1 MSGNVDRLC
10 AKKGC
15 DNVGKHL
22 CSGCGEEIYCSKE
35 CQKAHWA
42 DHKASC
48 KSAVKPESAA
58 LLKSLDSLSIKQLK
72 NVMKA
77 KAATFDSKK
86 KSIVLTKLDSI
97 VEKPNLVKFVQEH
110 VNISEVEGLL
120 TVESTSVSSSSSSTK
135 SKSRPVNAAAAA
147 AAAANAVNPAMPSPS
162 QLRQQAKMMREQP
175 NAVRKAN
182 AMFANMTDAQIRQYA
197 DQIEQVCLH
206 FACSPLHT
214 PSNTLCQHG
223 CAPTLPT
230 LCAPQNAHTLYRY
243 EHMSFTCAF
252 MLTASPQ
259 FQTQLQAAADPQML
273 QEMAKMAQMP
283 AKDRDQLQHIQVRDK
298 STLYAI

>member
-1 MSGNVDRLC
+1 MSSNVDRLC
-10 AKKGC
+10 ANKNC
-15 DNVGKHL
+15 NNVGKHL

-77 KAATFDSKK
+77 KAATFENKK
-86 KSIVLTKLDSI
+86 KAIVLTNLESI
-97 VEKPNLVKFVQEH
+97 VEKPNLVKFVQEY
-110 VNISEVEGLL
+110 VEIAEVEGLL
-120 TVESTSVSSSSSSTK
+120 SAGVETVGSTSSSSSSSSK
-135 SKSRPVNAAAAA
+135 SKQQRAAAAA
-147 AAAANAVNPAMPSPS
+147 AAAQKAAMPSPD

-197 DQIEQVCLH
+197 DQIEQV
-206 FACSPLHT
+206 S
-214 PSNTLCQHG
+214 
-223 CAPTLPT
+223 
-230 LCAPQNAHTLYRY
+230 
-243 EHMSFTCAF
+243 E
-252 MLTASPQ
+252 
-259 FQTQLQAAADPQML
+259 D
-273 QEMAKMAQMP
+273 
-283 AKDRDQLQHIQVRDK
+283 
-298 STLYAI
+298 

>member
-1 MSGNVDRLC
+1 MSSNVDRLC

-42 DHKASC
+42 EHKPSC

-77 KAATFDSKK
+77 KAATFDNKK
-86 KSIVLTKLDSI
+86 KTIVLTKLESI

-120 TVESTSVSSSSSSTK
+120 SSSPGSDVSSSSSSSIK
-135 SKSRPVNAAAAA
+135 SKQNKAAAAAAA
-147 AAAANAVNPAMPSPS
+147 AAAANPALPSPT

-197 DQIEQVCLH
+197 DQIEQVRGSVIFSLVLSCYIILV
-206 FACSPLHT
+206 FSLYSLFICNGLDVKFV
-214 PSNTLCQHG
+214 
-223 CAPTLPT
+223 PTM
-230 LCAPQNAHTLYRY
+230 Y
-243 EHMSFTCAF
+243 F
-252 MLTASPQ
+252 LTII
-259 FQTQLQAAADPQML
+259 L
-273 QEMAKMAQMP
+273 
-283 AKDRDQLQHIQVRDK
+283 IV
-298 STLYAI
+298 STLFFVLCRLRRTLRCCRRWLRWPR

>member
-1 MSGNVDRLC
+1 MSSNVDRLC

-42 DHKASC
+42 EHKPSC

-77 KAATFDSKK
+77 KAATFDNKK
-86 KSIVLTKLDSI
+86 KTIVLTKLESI

-120 TVESTSVSSSSSSTK
+120 SSSPGSDVSSSSSSSIK
-135 SKSRPVNAAAAA
+135 SKQNKAAAAAAA
-147 AAAANAVNPAMPSPS
+147 AAAANPALPSPT

-197 DQIEQVCLH
+197 DQIEQVRGSVII
-206 FACSPLHT
+206 SPVL
-214 PSNTLCQHG
+214 SCYVILV
-223 CAPTLPT
+223 LS
-230 LCAPQNAHTLYRY
+230 LYSLFICNGLDVKFIPGRNF
-243 EHMSFTCAF
+243 S
-252 MLTASPQ
+252 S
-259 FQTQLQAAADPQML
+259 
-273 QEMAKMAQMP
+273 
-283 AKDRDQLQHIQVRDK
+283 
-298 STLYAI
+298 